1 MGATKSEVKQDGKER
16 IVSEEVASRGTLA
29 PPHYVSHVS
38 DDGRYESVRQH
49 LQEVADMAKGFADA
63 FGAGE
68 WAYYA
73 GLYHDIGKY
82 SKEFQRRILAN
93 GRRCD
98 HSTAGAREL
107 ADANLL
113 LSYVVAGHH
122 GGMPDGGTAV
132 DNVDC
137 PTLTGRLQ
145 KDPKSRQL
153 PVYEAFREE
162 VSDEFPETLSAVP
175 KSITPVRETPEDC
188 KYLLTF
194 LTRMV
199 YSCIVDA
206 DFLCTERFMRNV
218 GRVPAS
224 TTNFDELADLL
235 EKKLAEFYPP
245 KTPINELRCQ
255 VLDDCL
261 EGARLPKG
269 FFSLTVPTG
278 GGKTFASLR
287 FAFNHAREH
296 GMSRVVY
303 GIPYT
308 SIIEQNA
315 QVFREVF
322 GDENVLEHHGAL
334 EFDDEDKDAGD
345 RTSLAARLRL
355 ATENWD
361 APLVVTTNV
370 QLFESLHA
378 AKPSRCRK
386 LHNLA
391 NSVIVLDEA
400 QMLPSAQ
407 LLPCLRAL
415 VELVHNYGCTVVFCT
430 ATQPSLDEFVGEY
443 GFHVTELAHG
453 VPELFAALRRVSYE
467 DLGIVDDELL
477 AERLSQESQVL
488 CVVNSRAQAKNLY
501 ELLARECDDGS
512 VLHLSTLMTAEHRTR
527 VIEEIRR
534 RLSQG
539 EPCRVV
545 STSLVEA
552 GVDLDFPTVYRA
564 KAGLDSLIQAAGRCN
579 RNGNKPWEES
589 RVYLF
594 DPEEDYQLPTD
605 IGHKKGVSRDFMDD
619 LQTLDMPE
627 NVRGYFSRLYGDRDL
642 DRDAVLKD
650 LNDPKYDLDGIPF
663 RCVAERFHMI
673 DDGSYSVVIPNE
685 STEAIIQQIRDGEV
699 SRGALRKLS
708 RHTVSLYENH
718 LKRLWR
724 DGIVEPL
731 LKGDNMF
738 VLIDA
743 ESYDSVTGLTMKT
756 QEGRAIFFG

>member
-1 MGATKSEVKQDGKER
+1 MGDGDFGIGAHGGNCVTCER
-16 IVSEEVASRGTLA
+16 DGGSNNRDI
-29 PPHYVSHVS
+29 PQFVSHVS

-49 LQEVADMAKGFADA
+49 LLEVADMAKEFADA

-82 SKEFQRRILAN
+82 SKEFQRRILHN

-122 GGMPDGGTAV
+122 GGLPDGGRVV
-132 DNVDC
+132 DNVDN
-137 PTLTGRLQ
+137 PSLTGRLLR
-145 KDPKSRQL
+145 KPGVQL
-153 PVYEAFREE
+153 PVYEAFKEE
-162 VSDEFPETLSAVP
+162 MPGDVPATLGAVP
-175 KSITPVRETPEDC
+175 NGITPVRMTQEDC
-188 KYLLTF
+188 EYLLTF

-206 DFLCTERFMRNV
+206 DFLCTERFMRGE
-218 GRVPAS
+218 GRAPAS
-224 TTNFDELADLL
+224 SVSLDELANML
-235 EKKLAEFYPP
+235 EERLARFYPP

-261 EGARLPKG
+261 AGARLPKG

-287 FAFNHAREH
+287 FAFAHAREH
-296 GMSRVVY
+296 GMSRVIY

-322 GDENVLEHHGAL
+322 GNENVLEHHGAL
-334 EFDDEDKDAGD
+334 EFDDEDGGAGD
-345 RTSLAARLRL
+345 RASLTARLRL

-361 APLVVTTNV
+361 APLIVTTNV
-370 QLFESLHA
+370 QLFESLYA

-430 ATQPSLDEFVGEY
+430 ATQPSLDGFVGEY
-443 GFHVTELAHG
+443 GYEVTELARN
-453 VPELFAALRRVSYE
+453 VPQLFEVLRRVTYE
-467 DLGIVDDELL
+467 DLGIVSDETL
-477 AERLSQESQVL
+477 AERLAREPQVL

-501 ELLARECDDGS
+501 ELLAQECDDGS
-512 VLHLSTLMTAEHRTR
+512 VLHLSTLMTAEHRTN
-527 VIEEIRR
+527 VIKEIRR
-534 RLSQG
+534 RLSQD

-579 RNGNKPWEES
+579 RNGNRTWEES
-589 RVYLF
+589 RVFLF
-594 DPEEDYQLPTD
+594 DPEESYRLPTD
-605 IGHKKGVSRDFMDD
+605 IDHKKAVSRDFTGDPLM
-619 LQTLDMPE
+619 LDMPE
-627 NVRGYFSRLYGDRDL
+627 NVRGYFRRLYSERDL
-642 DRDAVLKD
+642 DRDAVLKE
-650 LNDPKYDLDGIPF
+650 LSDPKYDLDGIPF
-663 RCVAERFHMI
+663 KKMGKRFHMI
-673 DDGSYSVVIPNE
+673 DEGSYSVVIPDG
-685 STEAIIQQIRDGEV
+685 STEGIIRQVRDGEAT
-699 SRGALRKLS
+699 RGLLRKLA
-708 RHTVSLYENH
+708 RHTVSLYKSH
-718 LKRLWR
+718 LMALWEG
-724 DGIVEPL
+724 GIVEPL
-731 LKGDNMF
+731 LKGSDMF

-743 ESYDSVTGLTMKT
+743 EAYDHVTGLTMKA
-756 QEGRAIFFG
+756 QEGRGVFFG

>member
-1 MGATKSEVKQDGKER
+1 MGDIDGKANLQYDELAANEN
-16 IVSEEVASRGTLA
+16 SASSGASNIPR
-29 PPHYVSHVS
+29 YVSHMS

-49 LQEVADMAKGFADA
+49 LQEVADMAKNFADA

-122 GGMPDGGTAV
+122 GGLPDGGSVV
-132 DNVDC
+132 DNVDQ
-137 PTLTGRLQ
+137 PSLTGRLQ
-145 KDPKSRQL
+145 KEPGDKL
-153 PVYEAFREE
+153 PVYEAFKEE
-162 VSDEFPETLSAVP
+162 VWEGLPVTLDAVP
-175 KSITPVRETPEDC
+175 KSITPVRATPEDC
-188 KYLLTF
+188 EYLLTF

-206 DFLCTERFMRNV
+206 DFLCTERFMRNED
-218 GRVPAS
+218 RAPSS
-224 TTNFDELADLL
+224 TTSLDELANML
-235 EKKLAEFYPP
+235 EERLARFYPP
-245 KTPINELRCQ
+245 ETSINELRCQ

-261 EGARLPKG
+261 AGAGLPKG

-287 FAFNHAREH
+287 FAFNHACKH
-296 GMSRVVY
+296 GMSRVIY

-334 EFDDEDKDAGD
+334 EFDDEDRDAGD

-361 APLVVTTNV
+361 APLIVTTNV
-370 QLFESLHA
+370 QLFESLYA

-391 NSVIVLDEA
+391 NAVIVLDEA

-430 ATQPSLDEFVGEY
+430 ATQPSLDEFVEECGY
-443 GFHVTELAHG
+443 KVTELG
-453 VPELFAALRRVSYE
+453 QNVPHLFEALRRVTYE
-467 DLGIVDDELL
+467 DLGTVSDETLI
-477 AERLSQESQVL
+477 ERLAAELQAL
-488 CVVNSRAQAKNLY
+488 CIVNSRAQAKSLY
-501 ELLARECDDGS
+501 ELLSQKCNGGS
-512 VLHLSTLMTAEHRTR
+512 VLHLSTLMTADHRTR
-527 VIEEIRR
+527 VIREIRR
-534 RLSQG
+534 RLSDG
-539 EPCRVV
+539 EPCRVI

-579 RNGNKPWEES
+579 RNGNRAWNDS
-589 RVYLF
+589 RVFLF
-594 DPEEDYQLPTD
+594 DPEESYQLPTD
-605 IGHKKGVSRDFMDD
+605 IDHKKAVSLGFMDD
-619 LQTLDMPE
+619 LMMLDMPE
-627 NVRGYFSRLYGDRDL
+627 NVRGYFRKLYGDRDL
-642 DRDAVLKD
+642 DRDAVLKE
-650 LNDPKYDLDGIPF
+650 LSDPKYDIDGIPF
-663 RCVAERFHMI
+663 RAIGKRFHMI
-673 DDGSYSVVIPNE
+673 DEGAYSVVIPNE
-685 STEAIIQQIRDGEV
+685 DIEEIIQQLHDGV
-699 SRGALRKLS
+699 ATRGTLRKLS

-724 DGIVEPL
+724 DGVIEPL
-731 LKGDNMF
+731 RKGDDTF
-738 VLIDA
+738 VLIDEEA
-743 ESYDSVTGLTMKT
+743 YDPATGLTLKT
-756 QEGRAIFFG
+756 QEGKGFFL